1 MKKFFSLMA
10 IAMCAMFLTPSVAS
24 AAEVAV
30 MSEQA
35 APQVQETQ
43 DQGVIIIVTDD
54 GIIIIC

>member
-35 APQVQETQ
+35 APQVQDAQAQ
-43 DQGVIIIVTDD
+43 DVIIIITDD
-54 GIIIIC
+54 AIIIIY